1 VQRFPTATREFDRGA
16 LFTSTKERAETSL
29 AAYVWQ
35 AWRILEPATV
45 LAWNWHLDLICER
58 LEAMSRGELKSLL
71 INVPPGLIRGGTKVV
86 RRDHLTRLAFR
97 YSGKRPG
104 SLRSEWCVDFR
115 PGAARK

>member
-1 VQRFPTATREFDRGA
+1 VLRTPEFRDI
-16 LFTSTKERAETSL
+16 ERATAVSL
-29 AAYVWQ
+29 TRSAEESLIHYVHQ

-86 RRDHLTRLAFR
+86 RRGHLTRLAFR

>member
-1 VQRFPTATREFDRGA
+1 MLPSPEFRHIEQATAASVTR
-16 LFTSTKERAETSL
+16 SAEASL
-29 AAYVWQ
+29 IHYVHQ
-35 AWRILEPATV
+35 AWRVLEPASE
-45 LAWNWHLDLICER
+45 LKWNWHLDLICER

-86 RRDHLTRLAFR
+86 RRGHLTRLSFC